1 MSQQIGPGKD
11 LIAAHMIDVMM
22 RVQDSFH
29 VCVVVSDVS
38 CHVLRH
44 LREGHGV
51 DDKGSPLFQ
60 HKRGVRDAYF
70 AWPWTTV

>member
-44 LREGHGV
+44 LRKVMVSMTKARPSSSTNEAFETPT
-51 DDKGSPLFQ
+51 SP
-60 HKRGVRDAYF
+60 
-70 AWPWTTV
+70 WPWTTV